1 MRLKAYFTVEA
12 SYIVSFLIFIIGFM
26 LTTTFILHDNVVND
40 AAKIRQG
47 IRAKEAD
54 LFYYDTVNKKI
65 DKKAIVASPVVGKDD
80 FYSNQKDNI
89 SDNTDVYY
97 RTTRLW
103 RKTNLSGTQPEDVIA
118 HNKNADVLRMG
129 KDLSEIFGGVYGN

>member
-12 SYIVSFLIFIIGFM
+12 TYIVSFLIFIIGFM

-103 RKTNLSGTQPEDVIA
+103 RKTKLSGTQSEDVIA

-129 KDLSEIFGGVYGN
+129 KDLSEILGGVYGN

>member
-26 LTTTFILHDNVVND
+26 LTTTFVLHDNVVND

-89 SDNTDVYY
+89 IDNTDIYY

-103 RKTNLSGTQPEDVIA
+103 RKTKLSSTQPEDVIA

-129 KDLSEIFGGVYGN
+129 KDLSEILGGVYGN